1 MVASVEGLILGV
13 SYFTILWCHPSPMLI
28 LLLCGFLQKSSLC
41 SSLLPNFEPNALFRA
56 HFTLHLS
63 IQSIFFSP
71 GSECILSIPTLVQ
84 GLFILPHLVVQLL
97 SNARLFETPWT
108 ATSQVSLS
116 FTISQ
121 SMLKLMSIKVAMPS
135 SHLIFC
141 CLLLPLP
148 SIFLN
153 IRVFFPVSWVF
164 ASGHQSIGT
173 SASVSVLPMN
183 IQSLFPLGLTGLIS
197 LQSKELLRGFSRTT
211 VWKHQFFS
219 ASLHYGPTHICTWLL
234 EKP

>member
-153 IRVFFPVSWVF
+153 IRGFFS
-164 ASGHQSIGT
+164 SE
-173 SASVSVLPMN
+173 
-183 IQSLFPLGLTGLIS
+183 LGLCIRSPKYWNFSFSIS
-197 LQSKELLRGFSRTT
+197 PSNEYSEFISFRIDWFDLLAVQGTLERFLQNNCLK
-211 VWKHQFFS
+211 
-219 ASLHYGPTHICTWLL
+219 ASILQC
-234 EKP
+234 

>member
-1 MVASVEGLILGV
+1 
-13 SYFTILWCHPSPMLI
+13 MLI

-121 SMLKLMSIKVAMPS
+121 SLLKLMSIKVAMPS

-153 IRVFFPVSWVF
+153 IRGFFS
-164 ASGHQSIGT
+164 SE
-173 SASVSVLPMN
+173 
-183 IQSLFPLGLTGLIS
+183 LGLCIRSPKYWNFSFSIS
-197 LQSKELLRGFSRTT
+197 PSNEYSEFISFRIDWFDLLAVQGTLERFLQNHCLK
-211 VWKHQFFS
+211 
-219 ASLHYGPTHICTWLL
+219 ASILQC
-234 EKP
+234 

>member
-1 MVASVEGLILGV
+1 
-13 SYFTILWCHPSPMLI
+13 MLI

-63 IQSIFFSP
+63 IQSIFFPP

-84 GLFILPHLVVQLL
+84 GLFILPHLVVQSL

-121 SMLKLMSIKVAMPS
+121 SLLKLMSIKVAMPS

-153 IRVFFPVSWVF
+153 IRGFFS
-164 ASGHQSIGT
+164 SE
-173 SASVSVLPMN
+173 
-183 IQSLFPLGLTGLIS
+183 LGLCIRSPKYWNFSFSIS
-197 LQSKELLRGFSRTT
+197 PSNEYSEFISFRIDWFDLLAVQGTLERFLQNHCLK
-211 VWKHQFFS
+211 
-219 ASLHYGPTHICTWLL
+219 ASILQC
-234 EKP
+234 